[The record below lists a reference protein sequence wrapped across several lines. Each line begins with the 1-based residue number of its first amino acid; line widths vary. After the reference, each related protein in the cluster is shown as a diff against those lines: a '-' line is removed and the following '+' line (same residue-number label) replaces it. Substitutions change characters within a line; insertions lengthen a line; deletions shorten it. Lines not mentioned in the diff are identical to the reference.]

1 MFDLTSLGDQK
12 LHFFPPHRMKLF
24 PGIPTPI
31 TKTSPRSSTL
41 FAALVLPLFLTLL
54 GMSVAQPVQHGAEAA
69 DNDDAASSA
78 YWKRAGFVG
87 MRDGVQNAGM
97 RAGKLVRAHVVH
109 AGVWARRAVEILVV
123 AFRCRF

>member
-1 MFDLTSLGDQK
+1 MLRVDVIYGCFLPYL
-12 LHFFPPHRMKLF
+12 LFPPHRMKLF

-54 GMSVAQPVQHGAEAA
+54 GTSVAQPVQHGAEAA
-69 DNDDAASSA
+69 ANDDVASSA

-87 MRDGVQNAGM
+87 MRDGVQNAGR
-97 RAGKLVRAHVVH
+97 RAGKLVRAFVVRADAW
-109 AGVWARRAVEILVV
+109 AGRAVEI
-123 AFRCRF
+123 

>member
-1 MFDLTSLGDQK
+1 
-12 LHFFPPHRMKLF
+12 MKLF

-41 FAALVLPLFLTLL
+41 FAALVLPLFLALL
-54 GMSVAQPVQHGAEAA
+54 ETSVAQPVQHGA
-69 DNDDAASSA
+69 DNDDVASSA

-97 RAGKLVRAHVVH
+97 RAGKLVRAYVVR
-109 AGVWARRAVEILVV
+109 ADIWARRAVEILVV

>member
-1 MFDLTSLGDQK
+1 
-12 LHFFPPHRMKLF
+12 MKLF

-54 GMSVAQPVQHGAEAA
+54 GMSVAQPAQHGAEAA
-69 DNDDAASSA
+69 ANDDVASSA

-97 RAGKLVRAHVVH
+97 RAGKLVRAYEVR
-109 AGVWARRAVEILVV
+109 ADVWARRAVEILVV
-123 AFRCRF
+123 AFRSRF

>member
-1 MFDLTSLGDQK
+1 MPRVDVIYGCFL
-12 LHFFPPHRMKLF
+12 PPHRMKLF

-54 GMSVAQPVQHGAEAA
+54 GTSVAQPVQHGAEAA
-69 DNDDAASSA
+69 DNDDVASSA

-97 RAGKLVRAHVVH
+97 RAGKLVHRSP
-109 AGVWARRAVEILVV
+109 LVRTMLV
-123 AFRCRF
+123 RTSLL